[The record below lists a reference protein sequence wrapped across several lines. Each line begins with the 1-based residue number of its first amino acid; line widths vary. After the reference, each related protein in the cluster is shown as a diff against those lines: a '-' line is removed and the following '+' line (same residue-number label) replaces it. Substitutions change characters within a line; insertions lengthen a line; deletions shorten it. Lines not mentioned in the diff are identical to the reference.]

1 MHSHSGERAPLSVF
15 LLGGCDIHGPL
26 DLIARA
32 GEKIRR
38 PAYGHVPFTFTF
50 GEMFQT
56 IEVLR
61 GKKEVPKEIRPL
73 CLMDDEFVPV
83 ARSADFADVDL
94 FLVEPASSID
104 LVYRG
109 CSFNRIPL
117 SNIVLQP
124 LRQISKDASK
134 FANHWLRAGLVGQD
148 DEKRLELAESLIAL
162 MPKNLDNADFIKSVL
177 LESRARKN
185 DVLDALTRL
194 QKLVGRPIGIV
205 SFIFRFL
212 ADGRAISWP
221 AGHQEEILAAAR
233 ARDLPVFD
241 PAPVIREYG
250 VDKALKP
257 ELSHYV
263 EEFDP
268 VIGDQLAEFAHAVYQ
283 RASDSSAHVRQS
295 ARPEAM
301 PLGT

>member
-1 MHSHSGERAPLSVF
+1 MHSHSGEQAPLSVF

-32 GEKIRR
+32 GQKIRR

-61 GKKEVPKEIRPL
+61 GKKEIPEEIRPL
-73 CLMDDEFVPV
+73 CLMDDQFVPV
-83 ARSADFADVDL
+83 ARSADFEDVDL

-104 LVYRG
+104 LVYHD

-134 FANHWLRAGLVGQD
+134 YANHWLRAGLVGQD

-162 MPKNLDNADFIKSVL
+162 MPKYLDNFDFIKSVL
-177 LESRARKN
+177 LETRARKN
-185 DVLDALTRL
+185 EVLAALTRL
-194 QKLVGRPIGIV
+194 QNVVGRPIGIV

-212 ADGRAISWP
+212 ADGRAVSWP

-241 PAPVIREYG
+241 PAPVVREYG
-250 VDKALKP
+250 VEKALKP

-268 VIGDQLAEFAHAVYQ
+268 LIGDRLADFACMVHQ
-283 RASDSSAHVRQS
+283 RARGSATHVRQS
-295 ARPEAM
+295 VRPEDM
-301 PLGT
+301 PFAN